1 MRPSATSFE
10 ALRYK
15 CMRPSATC
23 HTTSVC
29 GLELLMYKEEQMDR
43 AADYHSSEEEDAK
56 KHCSQCG
63 KASNK
68 VDRRTCE
75 SCGSEAWT
83 FERIADEEEEE
94 GGGRWKVE
102 GGSNSTYTPSCPRL
116 PAQSLVC
123 VTAVPRNA
131 RKAQKK

>member
-1 MRPSATSFE
+1 
-10 ALRYK
+10 
-15 CMRPSATC
+15 
-23 HTTSVC
+23 
-29 GLELLMYKEEQMDR
+29 MYKEEQMDQ

-63 KASNK
+63 KASTK
-68 VDRRTCE
+68 VDRRACA
-75 SCGSEAWT
+75 SCGSTAWT

-94 GGGRWKVE
+94 ERG
-102 GGSNSTYTPSCPRL
+102 CPRL

>member
-1 MRPSATSFE
+1 MFSIMKPKSLDMEEKVNLIMKNTKVVQYFF
-10 ALRYK
+10 LD
-15 CMRPSATC
+15 
-23 HTTSVC
+23 
-29 GLELLMYKEEQMDR
+29 KEEQMDR
-43 AADYHSSEEEDAK
+43 AADYHSSEEDAK

-75 SCGSEAWT
+75 SCGSAAWT

-94 GGGRWKVE
+94 EGGRWKVE
-102 GGSNSTYTPSCPRL
+102 GGSNSTHTPSCTRL

>member
-1 MRPSATSFE
+1 M
-10 ALRYK
+10 
-15 CMRPSATC
+15 C
-23 HTTSVC
+23 
-29 GLELLMYKEEQMDR
+29 KEEQMDR

-63 KASNK
+63 KASTK
-68 VDRRTCE
+68 VDRRVCE
-75 SCGSEAWT
+75 SCGSAAWT

-94 GGGRWKVE
+94 AAA
-102 GGSNSTYTPSCPRL
+102 GGSNSTHTPSCPRL

-131 RKAQKK
+131 RKGQKK